1 MARRAQASG
10 ERGAPHDGRAWLTVR
25 LAAAPPAESES
36 PAHCALRLGAARG
49 ALERA
54 LVWQLLL
61 PWLGPGEWAAAPL
74 VSRACAAAFASAAG
88 ATEAGARAFRAWGW
102 PAPPPGRSHR
112 EEVALRERARRA
124 MAASWE
130 RFCLTS
136 PPGLRGSLRAGA
148 GAGELAALERQ
159 LRLRLPYQLR
169 ASLEL
174 HDGQA
179 AGEAPS
185 ILGFFLSAREIAE
198 TVAALPDCF
207 REDAGAPLCCLPVLQ
222 LRPNYDDFVVVALAT
237 EALHRTRGY
246 MHAGAL
252 AVRLDRSLASFLI
265 VG

>member
-1 MARRAQASG
+1 VVRRAQAGG
-10 ERGAPHDGRAWLTVR
+10 ERGAPQDGRAWLTVR
-25 LAAAPPAESES
+25 VWAAP
-36 PAHCALRLGAARG
+36 HTWGTVLRLGATRC
-49 ALERA
+49 ALESV

-61 PWLGPGEWAAAPL
+61 PWLGPSEWAAAPL
-74 VSRACAAAFASAAG
+74 VSRAGSAAFAGAADVPD
-88 ATEAGARAFRAWGW
+88 AGARAFRTWGW
-102 PAPPPGRSHR
+102 LEPPPGRSHR

-130 RFCLTS
+130 WFCLTS

-159 LRLRLPYQLR
+159 LRLRLPSQLR

-174 HDGQA
+174 HDGQE

-185 ILGFFLSAREIAE
+185 VLGFFLSAREIAE

-207 REDAGAPLCCLPVLQ
+207 REDSGAAFCCLPVLQ
-222 LRPNYDDFVVVALAT
+222 LRPNYDEFVVIALAT
-237 EALHRTRGY
+237 EALHRTRGFL
-246 MHAGAL
+246 HAGAL
-252 AVRLDRSLASFLI
+252 AVRLDRSLASFLL